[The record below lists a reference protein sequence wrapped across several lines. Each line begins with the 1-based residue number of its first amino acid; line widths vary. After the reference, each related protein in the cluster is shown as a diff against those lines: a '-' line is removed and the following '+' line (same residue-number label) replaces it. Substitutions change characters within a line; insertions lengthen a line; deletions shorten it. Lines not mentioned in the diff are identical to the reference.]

1 MIFVAGTLEM
11 NAKDVAEFDRD
22 VKAMLKKVRAEK
34 GCLHYSLTVDD
45 EGAGVVDV
53 HERWTDDDALAEH
66 LKQPWIVAFF
76 TKHGPRMT
84 AMNVK
89 LYDIAGV
96 RDLPAM

>member
-1 MIFVAGTLEM
+1 MIFVAGTLVM
-11 NAKDVAEFDRD
+11 DPRLVPAFDQD

-45 EGAGVVDV
+45 AAGGVINV
-53 HERWTDDDALAEH
+53 HEVWDDDDALAVH
-66 LKQPWIVAFF
+66 LKQPWIVDFF
-76 TKHGPRMT
+76 NKHAPTMT

-89 LYDIAGV
+89 VYDIAGV